1 MNLFVVALHKYISII
16 HATAQPR
23 HARTGPRV
31 HVRHAPLPPALSLSV
46 PSVPC
51 VLYNCL
57 SFLTCCFS
65 EPSFKLMISRQHT
78 HTHTVLL

>member
-16 HATAQPR
+16 HATAHPR
-23 HARTGPRV
+23 HARRGRRV
-31 HVRHAPLPPALSLSV
+31 HVRHAPPPVLCLSV

-51 VLYNCL
+51 AFYNCL

-65 EPSFKLMISRQHT
+65 SAVF
-78 HTHTVLL
+78 